1 MLNFGTQRDIV
12 PDIWNAYENIQ
23 EQVGS
28 PLANQTQL
36 TAEMQ
41 RIIKLIDR

>member
-12 PDIWNAYENIQ
+12 PDIWSAYENIQ

-41 RIIKLIDR
+41 RIITLVDR

>member
-1 MLNFGTQRDIV
+1 MLNFGSRDIV

-28 PLANQTQL
+28 PLANQAQL
-36 TAEMQ
+36 TTEMQ
-41 RIIKLIDR
+41 RIIKLVDR

>member
-1 MLNFGTQRDIV
+1 MLSFGSRDIV

-41 RIIKLIDR
+41 RIIKLVDR

>member
-1 MLNFGTQRDIV
+1 MLNFGSRDIV

-28 PLANQTQL
+28 PLANQQQL
-36 TAEMQ
+36 TAEMK
-41 RIIKLIDR
+41 RIIALIEH